1 MEFSLAKI
9 KQITDDAALKGV
21 PVKVKDI
28 AFYILREA
36 FGDSLV
42 AYRACIDQMADQS
55 IVSTYEN
62 GYVQN
67 FVRQWASQYIKVNY
81 DELASELSFEENK
94 GALIKML
101 DDIKGLELTG
111 DIEHKDAI
119 KMAADIRVKLNDK
132 FSVQDDEKGQ
142 IVVVPPKFNGVCP
155 RFHVE
160 CYEQTKEW
168 AMSNFHLIPDPSYMD
183 ENGRNTS
190 K

>member
-67 FVRQWASQYIKVNY
+67 
-81 DELASELSFEENK
+81 
-94 GALIKML
+94 
-101 DDIKGLELTG
+101 
-111 DIEHKDAI
+111 
-119 KMAADIRVKLNDK
+119 
-132 FSVQDDEKGQ
+132 
-142 IVVVPPKFNGVCP
+142 
-155 RFHVE
+155 
-160 CYEQTKEW
+160 
-168 AMSNFHLIPDPSYMD
+168 
-183 ENGRNTS
+183 
-190 K
+190 

>member
-1 MEFSLAKI
+1 M
-9 KQITDDAALKGV
+9 
-21 PVKVKDI
+21 
-28 AFYILREA
+28 
-36 FGDSLV
+36 
-42 AYRACIDQMADQS
+42 
-55 IVSTYEN
+55 
-62 GYVQN
+62 
-67 FVRQWASQYIKVNY
+67 RQWASQYIKVNY

-101 DDIKGLELTG
+101 DEIKDLELTG

-168 AMSNFHLIPDPSYMD
+168 AMSNFHLIPDPSYVD
-183 ENGRNTS
+183 ENNRNTS